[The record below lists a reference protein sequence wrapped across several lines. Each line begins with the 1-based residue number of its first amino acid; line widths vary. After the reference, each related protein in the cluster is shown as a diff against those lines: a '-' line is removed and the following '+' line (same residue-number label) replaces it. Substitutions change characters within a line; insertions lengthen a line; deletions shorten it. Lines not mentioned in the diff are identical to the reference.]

1 MDKDA
6 MIEDEEAIAEELT
19 IAAERYDRPRK
30 VLDQMMINE
39 PIRRLRP
46 RQPPTCLHVGKMVAE
61 AIELMRQN
69 GIGSVLILEG
79 QRLVGILTE
88 RDILCKITAAHQ
100 DPRAKRVEDVMTRDP
115 ACLSPDD
122 PIVFALNRMG
132 VGGFRHVP
140 LVDENHHPVG
150 LISVRHLVRYIVDFF
165 AHEVMTLPPRPGGD
179 VGARREG
186 A

>member
-1 MDKDA
+1 MDEDA
-6 MIEDEEAIAEELT
+6 ITEELT
-19 IAAERYDRPRK
+19 IAAERFDRPRK

-46 RQPPTCLHVGKMVAE
+46 RQPPTCVHVGETVAA
-61 AIELMRQN
+61 AIELMRRN
-69 GIGSVLILEG
+69 GIGSVLIVEG

-88 RDILCKITAAHQ
+88 RDVLCKVTAAHQ
-100 DPRAKRVEDVMTRDP
+100 DPKAKRVEEVMTRDP
-115 ACLSPDD
+115 ACLSLDD

-150 LISVRHLVRYIVDFF
+150 LISVRHLVRYMVDFF
-165 AHEVMTLPPRPGGD
+165 AHEVMTLPPRPGGNI
-179 VGARREG
+179 GARREG

>member
-1 MDKDA
+1 MDEDA
-6 MIEDEEAIAEELT
+6 IIEELT

-46 RQPPTCLHVGKMVAE
+46 RQPPTCVPVGESVAA
-61 AIELMRQN
+61 AIELMRRN
-69 GIGSVLILEG
+69 NIGSVLVVDG
-79 QRLVGILTE
+79 RRLVGILTE
-88 RDILCKITAAHQ
+88 RDILCKITAVHQ
-100 DPRAKRVEDVMTRDP
+100 DPRAKRVEEVMTRDP
-115 ACLSPDD
+115 ACLHLDD

-140 LVDENHHPVG
+140 LVDENHYPVG
-150 LISVRHLVRYIVDFF
+150 LISVRHLVRYMVDFF
-165 AHEVMTLPPRPGGD
+165 AHEVMTLPPHPGAD
-179 VGARREG
+179 IASQREG